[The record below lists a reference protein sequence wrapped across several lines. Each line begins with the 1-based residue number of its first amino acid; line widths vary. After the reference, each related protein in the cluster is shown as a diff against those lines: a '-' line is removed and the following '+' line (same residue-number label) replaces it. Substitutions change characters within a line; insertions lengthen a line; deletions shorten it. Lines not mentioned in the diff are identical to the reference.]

1 MGMPKRAHAEGVEL
15 ECRSCAQVQQGGTVR
30 EHSSVRRAQPHRR
43 SIHGTAKK
51 LAESIGF
58 GSFAKPVHELQLDR
72 QFTMWLLPK
81 VCSMA
86 RSIIA
91 SGGKRIMIFEEDI
104 AKVFGVPC
112 SGKDPWETS
121 LDKSQ
126 KLQDKISGLIGM
138 DEENTSPM
146 ATAFKT
152 LKDLTGNKLTAK

>member
-1 MGMPKRAHAEGVEL
+1 
-15 ECRSCAQVQQGGTVR
+15 
-30 EHSSVRRAQPHRR
+30 
-43 SIHGTAKK
+43 
-51 LAESIGF
+51 
-58 GSFAKPVHELQLDR
+58 
-72 QFTMWLLPK
+72 MWLLPK

-86 RSIIA
+86 RSIVA